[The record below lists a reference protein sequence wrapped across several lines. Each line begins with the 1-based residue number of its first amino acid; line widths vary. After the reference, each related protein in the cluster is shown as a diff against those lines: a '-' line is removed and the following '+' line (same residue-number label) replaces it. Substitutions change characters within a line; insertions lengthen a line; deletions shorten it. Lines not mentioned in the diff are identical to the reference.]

1 MDLAPISLRRRMST
15 SFRARRAVRPPTLKH
30 SPIDQ
35 IIRVVL
41 AAAVVAGAGGLFAL
55 AWLPTVGSAGRVVQ
69 RFSAHFNAIGTVDDL
84 AFPQFRERSTIYASD
99 GSILATLYL
108 VENRKVVRLKQV
120 NEVTRRAVLA
130 IEDTKFYDH
139 RGLDYQGIVRA
150 LVANVQ
156 AGDIA
161 QGASTITQ
169 QLVRNVFPQNIVGKE
184 ETLERKIREAR
195 LAVRIEQ
202 EYSKDEILEL
212 YLNEV
217 YFGRGVYGIG
227 TAAEYYFSK
236 KAKQL
241 TLPEAALLA
250 GLIAAPERYSPV
262 NDKQAALERRNQVI
276 ERMLDVG
283 WITAEEAVEAKG
295 RPVGLKR
302 NHVILKTREPYF
314 VEYVK
319 QQILADTRFGKTF
332 RARKRAL
339 FQGGLKIYTTL
350 DPRLQRAG
358 VGAIKRHLPNRNDPQ
373 GAIASVDVE
382 TGAIRALVG
391 GRSFKE
397 SQVNLAT
404 GQGGTGRQS
413 GSAFKPFTL
422 AAAFLDGMPA
432 GKVYDSTNGQVVD
445 CGSGYPPYRVFNADG
460 GGQGYV
466 NLWTATE
473 NSINAVFV
481 QLASDVGHAR
491 VVDVARRMGIGSQL
505 DSVCSLTL
513 GTEEVTPL
521 EMASAYTTL
530 ANQGVHCATFGIRK
544 VLDRDGKVIV
554 HNKHGKCRQV
564 IPAKVANLVVAM
576 LQRVVCCGT
585 GTAANLGRWP
595 VFGKTG
601 TTNDYGDAWFVGCAR
616 QRCSASWVGHLR
628 GRVPMT
634 NVHGITVFGGTF
646 PARIWHDFMVPAMRG
661 LPSLGFPPPP
671 PPQYALVPSV
681 LGKKLDRAEKVL
693 AKANF
698 TAEAERV
705 NSTEPTGTVVAQ
717 SPAGGSRVQAGGL
730 VTLRVSNGIP
740 PKVVVPKVVGLSLQR
755 ARQRLLS
762 AGFTVVV
769 RRESTSKESE
779 HGVVFEQTPR
789 PGKKVKEGT
798 RVVITAWRYREP
810 DQGGGGGGG
819 GGG

>member
-1 MDLAPISLRRRMST
+1 MRPRSLGR
-15 SFRARRAVRPPTLKH
+15 

-35 IIRVVL
+35 IIRVFL
-41 AAAVVAGAGGLFAL
+41 AAGVVVVAGALFAL

-69 RFSAHFNAIGTVDDL
+69 QVSDHFSSIGAIDDL
-84 AFPQFRERSTIYASD
+84 AFPQFRERSTIYAAD

-108 VENRKVVRLKQV
+108 VENRKVVRLNQV
-120 NEVTRRAVLA
+120 NHVTRRAVLA
-130 IEDTKFYDH
+130 IEDTKFYEH

-150 LVANVQ
+150 LLANVE
-156 AGDIA
+156 AGDIT

-169 QLVRNVFPQNIVGKE
+169 QLVRNVFPKELVGTE
-184 ETLERKIREAR
+184 QTLERKVREAR

-202 EYSKDEILEL
+202 EYTKDEILEL

-236 KAKQL
+236 KPKQL
-241 TLPEAALLA
+241 TLSEAALLA

-262 NDKQAALERRNQVI
+262 NDKHAALDRRNQVI
-276 ERMLDVG
+276 ERMLEVG
-283 WITAEEAVEAKG
+283 WITTEDAEAAKT
-295 RPVGLKR
+295 RPVGLRR
-302 NHVILKTREPYF
+302 NEVILKTREPFF

-319 QQILADTRFGKTF
+319 QQILSDKRFGDTF
-332 RARKRAL
+332 RLRKRAL

-373 GAIASVDVE
+373 GAVASVDVE

-397 SQVNLAT
+397 SQVNVAT

-422 AAAFLDGMPA
+422 AAAFIAGLPA
-432 GKVYDSTNGQVVD
+432 GKVYDSANGQVVD
-445 CGSGYPPYRVFNADG
+445 CGTGYPRYQVFNADG

-481 QLASDVGHAR
+481 QLASDVGHAK
-491 VVDVARRMGIGSQL
+491 VAHVAKRMGIESEL
-505 DSVCSLTL
+505 EAVCSLTL

-530 ANQGVHCATFGIRK
+530 SNQGMHCATFGIRK

-554 HNKHGKCRQV
+554 RNKHGKCRQV
-564 IPAKVANLVVAM
+564 IPEKVANLVVAM

-585 GTAANLGRWP
+585 GTAANLGTWP

-601 TTNDYGDAWFVGCAR
+601 TTNDYGDAWFVGCTR
-616 QRCSASWVGHLR
+616 QRCSASWVGHLK

-646 PARIWHDFMVPAMRG
+646 PARIWHDFMLTAMRG
-661 LPSLGFPPPP
+661 LPALGFPPPP
-671 PPQYALVPSV
+671 PPEYTLVPSV
-681 LGKKLDRAEKVL
+681 VGKKLDRAEKIL

-698 TAEAERV
+698 TARHERV
-705 NSTEPTGTVVAQ
+705 NSTEPAGTVVGQ
-717 SPAGGSRVQAGGL
+717 SPGGGSRVQAGSL
-730 VTLRVSNGIP
+730 VTLDVSNGIP
-740 PKVVVPKVVGLSLQR
+740 PKVRVPRVLGLSLED
-755 ARQRLLS
+755 ARQRLVA
-762 AGFTVVV
+762 AGISVVV
-769 RRESTSKESE
+769 ERETTTKKSD
-779 HGVVFEQTPR
+779 HGIVFKQSPR
-789 PGKKVKEGT
+789 PGRKVKEGA
-798 RVVITAWRYREP
+798 RVVITAWRYEEP
-810 DQGGGGGGG
+810 GGGGGDGG
-819 GGG
+819 

>member
-1 MDLAPISLRRRMST
+1 MTRRSPGRAPVDHLIRLLLA
-15 SFRARRAVRPPTLKH
+15 VG
-30 SPIDQ
+30 
-35 IIRVVL
+35 
-41 AAAVVAGAGGLFAL
+41 AVVVSGALFAL

-69 RFSAHFNAIGTVDDL
+69 HVSDHFNAIGAEIDL
-84 AFPQFRERSTIYASD
+84 VFPRFRERSTIYAAD

-108 VENRKVVRLKQV
+108 VENRKVVRLQDV

-130 IEDTKFYDH
+130 IEDTKFYEH

-150 LVANVQ
+150 LLANIS
-156 AGDIA
+156 AGDVT

-169 QLVRNVFPQNIVGKE
+169 QLVRNVFPQDVVGTE
-184 ETLERKIREAR
+184 RTLERKVNEAR
-195 LAVRIEQ
+195 LALRIEQ
-202 EYSKDEILEL
+202 EYSKDQILEL

-236 KAKQL
+236 RPHKL
-241 TLPEAALLA
+241 TLSEAAMLA

-262 NDKQAALERRNQVI
+262 NDRQAALDRRNQVI
-276 ERMLDVG
+276 ERMLEVG
-283 WITAEEAVEAKG
+283 WITADQAGSAKA
-295 RPVGLKR
+295 RPMKLRR
-302 NHVILKTREPYF
+302 NEVILKTKEPYF

-319 QQILADTRFGKTF
+319 QQILSDGRFGDTY

-339 FQGGLKIYTTL
+339 FQGGLRIYTTL

-358 VGAIKRHLPNRNDPQ
+358 VAAIKRHLPNRSDPQ

-422 AAAFLDGMPA
+422 AAAFIDGMPA
-432 GKVYDSTNGQVVD
+432 GKVYDSANGQVVD
-445 CGSGYPPYRVFNADG
+445 CGTGYAPYRVFNADG

-491 VVDVARRMGIGSQL
+491 VAEVAKRMGIQSDL
-505 DSVCSLTL
+505 EAVCSLTL

-530 ANQGVHCATFGIRK
+530 ANQGTHCATFGIRK
-544 VLDRDGKVIV
+544 VLDRDGKAIL

-564 IPAKVANLVVAM
+564 IPASAANLVVAM

-585 GTAANLGRWP
+585 GTAANLGTWP

-601 TTNDYGDAWFVGCAR
+601 TTNDYGDAWFAGCSR

-646 PARIWHDFMVPAMRG
+646 PAAIWHDFMLTAMRG
-661 LPSLGFPPPP
+661 LPALGFPPPP
-671 PPQYALVPSV
+671 PPEYALVPSV
-681 LGKKLDRAEKVL
+681 VGQRLDRAEKVL
-693 AKANF
+693 ARANF
-698 TAEAERV
+698 TAQAKRV
-705 NSTEPTGTVVAQ
+705 NSTEAAGTVVAQ
-717 SPAGGSRVQAGGL
+717 SPGGGSRVEAGSL
-730 VTLRVSNGIP
+730 VTLEVSNGIP
-740 PKVVVPKVVGLSLQR
+740 PKVRVPRVLGLSVEE
-755 ARQRLLS
+755 ARQRLL
-762 AGFTVVV
+762 AGGLSVAVE
-769 RRESTSKESE
+769 RRATTKKSE
-779 HGVVFEQTPR
+779 DGIVFNQAPR
-789 PGKKVKEGT
+789 PGSKVKEGA
-798 RVVITAWRYREP
+798 RVVITVWRYEEP
-810 DQGGGGGGG
+810 GDGGGGGGG
-819 GGG
+819 GG